1 MRLDR
6 LKIMA
11 TVLGLFFIAFGAV
24 SAETV
29 YNAGV
34 QSKTVLQATQDV
46 VGQDITYPQVD
57 HPEVT
62 GMKVTIPAG
71 QETGWHTHSMP
82 GYAYVLSGT
91 ITLEYEKGIT
101 KQFKPGEAFAEVVNV
116 SHNGRNNG
124 PDDVVLIVFFTG
136 DKGVSFT
143 QKKEIKRAN

>member
-1 MRLDR
+1 MYRKH
-6 LKIMA
+6 LK
-11 TVLGLFFIAFGAV
+11 VFIFIIALTFVVFRGIN
-24 SAETV
+24 AEIV

-34 QSKTVLQATQDV
+34 LSKTVLQATQDV
-46 VGQDITYPQVD
+46 VGQEIAYPMVE

-91 ITLEYEKGIT
+91 ITLEYEKGVT
-101 KQFKPGEAFAEVVNV
+101 KQFKPGDAFAEVVNV

-124 PDDVVLIVFFTG
+124 SDEVVLIVFFTG
-136 DKGVSFT
+136 EKGVPFT
-143 QKKEIKRAN
+143 KKNNSGKPN

>member
-1 MRLDR
+1 MNLNR
-6 LKIMA
+6 LKIFF
-11 TVLGLFFIAFGAV
+11 TVLGLCFFVFGLMN
-24 SAETV
+24 AETA

-46 VGQDITYPQVD
+46 VGQDIAYPKVE

-62 GMKVTIPAG
+62 GMKVIIPAG

-91 ITLEYEKGIT
+91 ITLEYEKGVT
-101 KQFKPGEAFAEVVNV
+101 KQFNPGEAFAEVVNV

-124 PDDVVLIVFFTG
+124 TEDVVLIVFFTG
-136 DKGVSFT
+136 EKGSPFT
-143 QKKEIKRAN
+143 KKNSSGKPN

>member
-1 MRLDR
+1 MRLSR
-6 LKIMA
+6 SKIILS
-11 TVLGLFFIAFGAV
+11 VLGLCFITFSAAG
-24 SAETV
+24 AETI
-29 YNAGV
+29 YNVGV
-34 QSKTVLQATQDV
+34 QSKIVLQATQDV
-46 VGQDITYPQVD
+46 VGQEIAYPKVE

-62 GMKVTIPAG
+62 GMKVTIPSG

-124 PDDVVLIVFFTG
+124 TDDVVLVVFFTG
-136 DKGVSFT
+136 EKGIPFT
-143 QKKEIKRAN
+143 KKKETKKVN